1 MQNSSWG
8 RSLVLG
14 AYLPVGE
21 LRYLFFALVLLL
33 YAAVLLL
40 NGSLVLVIG
49 VSRSLHQPMY
59 LLLCSL
65 FVSEL
70 YGSTALFPF
79 LLLQILSDLH
89 TVSAP
94 FCFLQIFCLYSYVH
108 VQFCSLAA
116 MSYDRYVAICCPL
129 QYQQRVSGSRVLLA
143 VLVLWLYSFLKC
155 VVTLALSVRL
165 QRCGVAINSLYCL
178 NYLVVKL
185 SCSDTSVNNIYGL
198 VGMVVTVLLPL
209 VLILFSYLRI
219 LQVCFSGGG
228 QARQRAVSTCSPHLA
243 SLLNFSFGCCFT
255 TLQSRFDT
263 TSVPSVLQL
272 VLSLYFLLI
281 QPLLNPVLHGLRLS
295 HVRRLCRRLLCWAS
309 RSPGTLLEPR
319 GQKRPCG
326 GLRRPPADPPQ
337 AK

>member
-1 MQNSSWG
+1 MVNSTWSSLPIVLEAYVALG
-8 RSLVLG
+8 RWKYACFVL
-14 AYLPVGE
+14 ALLFYLLTLGSN
-21 LRYLFFALVLLL
+21 LL
-33 YAAVLLL
+33 
-40 NGSLVLVIG
+40 LVLVIG

-243 SLLNFSFGCCFT
+243 SLLNFSVGCVLEIVQT
-255 TLQSRFDT
+255 RLSLAA
-263 TSVPSVLQL
+263 VPRMLRN
-272 VLSLYFLLI
+272 VLSLYFYLL
-281 QPLLNPVLHGLRLS
+281 QPLLSPVMFGLQISAIRS
-295 HVRRLCRRLLCWAS
+295 RCRALLCS
-309 RSPGTLLEPR
+309 E
-319 GQKRPCG
+319 KRTS
-326 GLRRPPADPPQ
+326 AQ
-337 AK
+337 